1 MNHAD
6 LGSTESP
13 VIEALEANPFGYG
26 TQVWS
31 LFRTAPGAGAFP
43 DDLPGVV
50 TGQAGT
56 PAARSVLRVQLRFE
70 GERVADARFKAYG
83 CPTSIAV
90 GAWIAAWARGKS
102 AAELARLDVRALRD
116 ALEIPDDRAH
126 GAMLG
131 EDAMRA
137 ALARLKPE
145 AKP

>member
-1 MNHAD
+1 MNGTELTDRETAD
-6 LGSTESP
+6 
-13 VIEALEANPFGYG
+13 IEALERNPFGYG

-31 LFRTAPGAGAFP
+31 LFQTAPRAGAFP
-43 DDLPGVV
+43 DELPGVV

-70 GERVADARFKAYG
+70 AERVADARFKAYG

-90 GAWIAAWARGKS
+90 GAWIADWARGKS

-126 GAMLG
+126 CALLG
-131 EDAMRA
+131 EDALKA
-137 ALARLKPE
+137 ALARLTPE